1 MDSSLA
7 ALTDEDLAIKALK
20 NDKLALGELF
30 KRYHKRFFNL
40 AYRFSGDY
48 YAADDLTSE
57 IFLRI
62 YRYLR
67 SFDRAKASFKT
78 WGYKIAANVCLTF
91 QSQKVKV
98 KIQKLNTKLKNED
111 GEETETLED
120 MIPDPKVD
128 LLKEVEINE
137 IGQRIQKALG
147 ELPKKPRLSLYFFY
161 FEDLKYEEIAVTLEL
176 PINTVRTHI
185 RRGKE
190 KLKIELKDLIDG
202 R

>member
-1 MDSSLA
+1 MSKNFS
-7 ALTDEDLAIKALK
+7 LTDEELVLK
-20 NDKLALGELF
+20 VLKHDKFALGELF

-78 WGYKIAANVCLTF
+78 WGYKIAANTCLTF
-91 QSQKVKV
+91 QIQKSKC
-98 KIQKLNTKLKNED
+98 KMQKLNLKVKNED
-111 GEETETLED
+111 GEEVETLEET
-120 MIPDPKVD
+120 IPDLKVD
-128 LLKEVEINE
+128 LLKEVEIHE

-161 FEDLKYEEIAVTLEL
+161 FADLKYEEIAATLEL

-190 KLKIELKDLIDG
+190 KLKIELKDLTDG

>member
-7 ALTDEDLAIKALK
+7 DLTDEELAIKVLK
-20 NDKLALGELF
+20 HDKLALGELF

-67 SFDRAKASFKT
+67 SFDRTKASFKT
-78 WGYKIAANVCLTF
+78 WGYKIAANACLTF
-91 QSQKVKV
+91 KTK
-98 KIQKLNTKLKNED
+98 NTKLKTQNYNTKVNNED
-111 GEETETLED
+111 GEEAETLEET
-120 MIPDPKVD
+120 IPDLKVD
-128 LLKEVEINE
+128 LLKEVEIHE

-147 ELPKKPRLSLYFFY
+147 ELPKKLRLSLYFFY

-176 PINTVRTHI
+176 PINTIRTHI

-190 KLKIELKDLIDG
+190 KLKLELKDLIDG